1 MSSRRSSG
9 FTLIEM
15 VMAIVI
21 ISVGLAGVLLAFNVA
36 VKSSADPLVHKQML
50 SVAEEMMEEILLKPF
65 VGDGITPTNSLANCD
80 GGTPPSRAAFDE
92 VADYHNYQTTG
103 ICDIDG
109 GAVDGLASYSLQ
121 VKVEEG
127 MLDTLGG
134 SSVLKVT
141 VDVTHSGDTIT
152 LVGWRTDYAKP

>member
-36 VKSSADPLVHKQML
+36 VQSSADPLVHKQML

-65 VGDGITPTNSLANCD
+65 TGDGITPTNSLASC
-80 GGTPPSRAAFDE
+80 GGGMSRAAFDE

-109 GAVDGLASYSLQ
+109 GAVAGLESYSLQ
-121 VKVEEG
+121 VAVNAAAKLGTLEGGKV
-127 MLDTLGG
+127 M
-134 SSVLKVT
+134 KVT
-141 VDVTHSGDTIT
+141 VVVTHGTDTIT
-152 LVGWRTDYAKP
+152 LVGWRTNWAI